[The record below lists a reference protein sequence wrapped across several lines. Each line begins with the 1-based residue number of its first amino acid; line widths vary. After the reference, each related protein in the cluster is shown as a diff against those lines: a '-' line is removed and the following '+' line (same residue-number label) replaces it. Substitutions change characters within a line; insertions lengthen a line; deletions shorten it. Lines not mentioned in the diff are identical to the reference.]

1 MKYNQ
6 LLSTFLLLLL
16 SIGFLK
22 SQPARPATS
31 PPSDNGPLGTITGTI
46 QDNYKMPLPY
56 STVYVLKPTD
66 STVVTG
72 GYANDKGF
80 ILIKDVPFGTYILEI
95 YAMGFRKHYSVPF
108 TLSQKNSVY
117 NFKKY
122 TMTERATQMGEVE
135 VTAQREMLQ
144 QNLDKTVYNVENNVI
159 ADGATAVEVL
169 AEIPSVDVD
178 LEGNVSLRGSENV
191 RILVD
196 GRPSNLTL
204 DQIPASQIQSIE
216 VITNPSARF
225 EPDGM
230 SGILNVILKKNREQ
244 GFNGMVSVGSAL
256 NLFQN
261 EVLLENANTNLNLN
275 YHVGKINFFFNYSFG
290 RYGWHRASQMDK
302 TTWFGT
308 DSTFMYNEDR
318 FDMLNSRHNLKT
330 ALDYKINSQNML
342 SFGFGAFQ
350 HQFGSTNTNRYEN
363 SDLILG
369 ELFPINEYVQNGEGK
384 RKGRNFESNISYK
397 FTSEKKKGREFFA
410 DLFYTQ
416 MGGSNYNDFLQHYL
430 FPTEKL
436 DYYQLT
442 RTLNNNKTGTAQFD
456 FITPIGNGGRLETG
470 YKFSYR
476 SLQQDYSLF
485 YGTNASDTIEDM
497 LQRNDFEYREY
508 IQAGYLIYSNS
519 IAEKFKYQLGLR
531 AEYAD
536 TYSDLK
542 STDTVYRKPYF
553 NLFPTI
559 HLKYEFSRANQIQLS
574 YSRRVT
580 RPGFWHLNPFVDVS
594 DKQNIRKG
602 NPNLGPEF
610 ADNIELGY
618 TTVIKNSSLTFTAFY
633 RIRTDLIT
641 RYTESLQAAIED
653 GFIIYDLMDG
663 NYFTTPVVAGYD
675 SLEFFP
681 YTLTSTQN
689 INSSENI
696 GLELVY
702 AQKLFDFWRF
712 NLSTNFYRVII
723 KSEDLIDPNLSNDW
737 AYGIRLN
744 QTIKLPKDWDVQL
757 NFRFRSKSI
766 TTGSMGFH
774 GGVGQGR
781 RSASYHLNL
790 GVKKGFLDNN
800 LTVSLNIRDLI
811 YNPKTYI
818 HTFAYKEFNG
828 YDANSVRWRS
838 SFQVNLTVSYKFNNY
853 KERRERGRDV
863 DSMEQ
868 PMMD

>member
-1 MKYNQ
+1 MRYNQ
-6 LLSTFLLLLL
+6 LLFTLLLSF

-22 SQPARPATS
+22 SQPARPGGTLS
-31 PPSDNGPLGTITGTI
+31 TDYGTLGAVTGI
-46 QDNYKMPLPY
+46 VQDSYKNPLPY
-56 STVYVLKPTD
+56 STVYILKTSD

-72 GYANDKGF
+72 GYTNDRGF
-80 ILIKDVPFGTYILEI
+80 VLVKDIPYGTYILEF
-95 YAMGFRKHYSVPF
+95 YAMGYRKHYSAPF
-108 TLSQKNSVY
+108 TLSQKNKVY
-117 NFKKY
+117 HFKKF
-122 TMTERATQMGEVE
+122 TLTDRTTQMGEVE
-135 VTAQREMLQ
+135 VSAQKEMLQ

-191 RILVD
+191 RILID
-196 GRPSNLTL
+196 GRPTNLTL

-230 SGILNVILKKNREQ
+230 SGILNVILKKNREK
-244 GFNGMVSVGSAL
+244 GFNGLVSVGGAL

-261 EVLLENANTNLNLN
+261 EVLLENGNTNLNFN

-290 RYGWHRASQMDK
+290 TYGWHRASEMDK

-308 DSTFMYNEDR
+308 DSTYLRSEDR
-318 FDMLNSRHNLKT
+318 FDMFAKRQNLKT
-330 ALDYKINSQNML
+330 ALDYKINSQNLL
-342 SFGFGAFQ
+342 SFSVGAFQ
-350 HQFGSTNTNRYEN
+350 HQSASTTTSSFEN

-369 ELFPINEYVQNGEGK
+369 EQFPINTYTQNGEGN
-384 RKGRNFESNISYK
+384 RKGRNIEGNISYK
-397 FTSEKKKGREFFA
+397 FTSETKKGREFFA
-410 DLFYTQ
+410 DVFYTQ
-416 MGGSNYNDFLQHYL
+416 MEGGNYNDYLQHYL

-442 RTLNNNKTGTAQFD
+442 RTLNNNRTGTAQFD

-476 SLQQDYSLF
+476 SIQQDYSLF
-485 YGTNASDTIEDM
+485 DGISPTDTVED
-497 LQRNDFEYREY
+497 LIQKNDFEYREF

-542 STDTVYRKPYF
+542 SADTTYRKPYF
-553 NLFPTI
+553 NVFPTI
-559 HLKYEFSRANQIQLS
+559 HLKYEFSRTNQIQLS

-580 RPGFWHLNPFVDVS
+580 RPGFWNLNPFVDVS
-594 DKQNIRKG
+594 DKQNLRMG

-618 TTVIKNSSLTFTAFY
+618 TAIIKNASLTFTTFY

-653 GFIIYDLMDG
+653 GFIVYDLMNG
-663 NYFTTPVVAGYD
+663 NYFSTPVVAGYD

-696 GLELVY
+696 GLEMVY
-702 AQKLFDFWRF
+702 TQKLFEFWRF
-712 NLSTNFYRVII
+712 NLSTDFYRIRI

-737 AYGIRLN
+737 AYGIRFN
-744 QTIKLPKDWDVQL
+744 QTFRLPKSWDVQL

-774 GGVGQGR
+774 GGGVGQGR

-828 YDANSVRWRS
+828 YDANTVRWRS
-838 SFQVNLTVSYKFNNY
+838 SFQVNLTISYKFNNY

-863 DSMEQ
+863 DSME